1 MAIKWF
7 LSCIMNKDAEIF
19 QMEKGVQ
26 VTENNLCY
34 KYCEFFFHYD
44 KYCQLGY

>member
-1 MAIKWF
+1 
-7 LSCIMNKDAEIF
+7 MNKDAEIF